1 MRSCKLIGIA
11 FVVLTLTGCA
21 VGNQYDYRRV
31 NVALPLTGSGEL
43 GVAVVDN
50 REYVLNGDKP
60 ADFVGLQ
67 RGGFA
72 NPFNVTTASGNSLT
86 QDMSVSLQ
94 KGLRD
99 SGYDVTEVRI
109 DSADPAAMASAVAA
123 GGIPKNVVLTVTEW
137 KTDIYMNMK
146 LSFDVLLQVVT
157 QQGETIA
164 SNQMQGEEKLTGG
177 GFESQNSR
185 TAAAT
190 FETKVGRLFNH
201 PEILEA
207 LRN

>member
-1 MRSCKLIGIA
+1 MRSSKLILIA
-11 FVVLTLTGCA
+11 FVGLTLTGCA
-21 VGNQYDYRRV
+21 IGNQYDYRRV
-31 NVALPLTGSGEL
+31 NIALPLTGSGEL

-50 REYVLNGDKP
+50 RQYVLNGDKP

-99 SGYDVTEVRI
+99 SGYDVTELRI
-109 DSADPAAMASAVAA
+109 GTADPREVASAVAE
-123 GGIPKNVVLTVTEW
+123 GGIPRNAVLIVTEW

-146 LSFDVLLQVVT
+146 LSFDLLLQVVT
-157 QQGETIA
+157 AQGETIA

-177 GFESQNSR
+177 GFESQNSQ

-201 PEILEA
+201 PDILEA